1 MKTYVSESN
10 LKPSEWQLEQST
22 VYHNTNIVECERQT
36 EEAVEKY
43 FKYDVTEY
51 TYNEYNLLLNKSNS
65 DAIDEIV
72 ISMLEG

>member
-1 MKTYVSESN
+1 MRTYVSESN

-43 FKYDVTEY
+43 FKYDVEELSY
-51 TYNEYNLLLNKSNS
+51 DEYNLLLNKSNS

-72 ISMLEG
+72 ISMLGE

>member
-10 LKPSEWQLEQST
+10 LRPSEGQLEQST
-22 VYHNTNIVECERQT
+22 VYHNTNVVECERQA

-43 FKYDVTEY
+43 FKYDVAEY
-51 TYNEYNLLLNKSNS
+51 TYDEYNLLLNKSNS

-72 ISMLEG
+72 ISMLGE